1 MNTYMFDP
9 PGFDLRQLPQWYDY
23 IAMLERAVLE
33 DNDPE
38 EAKAE
43 LASARRRLANLEA
56 WRDEE
61 KAVTV

>member
-1 MNTYMFDP
+1 MFDP